1 MMEGRTNDEI
11 AEEWKA
17 KVLPTYL
24 IATVFWIPAQIINFK
39 IVPTQYRVAYVA
51 TLTLLEFN
59 ILCIIRRRYSSQQII
74 QSLQH
79 FGFNCENLIT
89 SDEPTKQTKDSD
101 ASHKNSNTE
110 INKQHTAST
119 DDGMTIDKETK

>member
-39 IVPTQYRVAYVA
+39 IIPTQYRVAYVA

-59 ILCIIRRRYSSQQII
+59 ILCIIRRYSSQQLA

-79 FGFNCENLIT
+79 LGINCEDLIT
-89 SDEPTKQTKDSD
+89 SHDPLNQTKDSD
-101 ASHKNSNTE
+101 LVNKESNTE
-110 INKQHTAST
+110 TNKQHSATNDEERT
-119 DDGMTIDKETK
+119 LDGETK

>member
-1 MMEGRTNDEI
+1 MEGRTREEI

-59 ILCIIRRRYSSQQII
+59 ILCIIRRYSSQQLV

-79 FGFNCENLIT
+79 FGINCEDLIA
-89 SDEPTKQTKDSD
+89 SHEPTNQPKDSD
-101 ASHKNSNTE
+101 LLNKESKTE
-110 INKQHTAST
+110 NNKQHTASKDET
-119 DDGMTIDKETK
+119 MTIDREKK